1 MTEIQIADPH
11 YKCVYMCVVFQQN
24 TMRPSKV
31 REQGFNNSSEGRRL
45 LNCSL
50 LHKKAKALLGGE
62 TCKPGCVCACV
73 PRRIGRKEKTEGG
86 RMKQR
91 TKY

>member
-31 REQGFNNSSEGRRL
+31 RQQGFNNSSEGRRL
-45 LNCSL
+45 LT
-50 LHKKAKALLGGE
+50 ALYCIRKQKLFWEERPANQGVCVLACQGG
-62 TCKPGCVCACV
+62 
-73 PRRIGRKEKTEGG
+73 
-86 RMKQR
+86 
-91 TKY
+91 